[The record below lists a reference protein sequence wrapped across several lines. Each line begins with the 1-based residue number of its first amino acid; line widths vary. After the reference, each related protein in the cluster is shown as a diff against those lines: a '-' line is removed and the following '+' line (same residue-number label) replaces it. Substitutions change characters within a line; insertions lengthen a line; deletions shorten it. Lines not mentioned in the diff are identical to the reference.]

1 MDGNA
6 RWAKKNKLNKKDG
19 YLEGLNKIIE
29 VIELCLENK
38 IKYVT
43 IFALSSENIK
53 RLSINL
59 IFELILNELD
69 NFIKQISK
77 DNSVNIRIFGNKNNF
92 PKNILN
98 IISNIEKIT
107 KKNNQLFLNVA
118 LDYGSKNEIIYC
130 IDNLLKN
137 KKFKYKNIIK
147 KNIRDNLYIPN
158 LPDPDLLI
166 RTGGFK
172 RLSNFLLFQLSYTEL
187 FFIETLWPD
196 ITKKEI
202 LDIFNQFKSIERKYG
217 L

>member
-137 KKFKYKNIIK
+137 KKFKYKNISE